1 MAEIKYLVHLNLN
14 DQELQNVKLQHL
26 NADPTAVEGK
36 IFYHSG
42 SNVIKFHNGSDWIA
56 LSAATGDITSV
67 VAGAGLTGGAT
78 DGDATLN
85 VVGGT
90 GITANADD
98 IQITDGGVGTTQ
110 LANDG
115 VTADKLANSINSA
128 IAANT
133 AKNTNVS
140 TNLGVSTSTTTV
152 TVTSSD
158 GDNATIPVATTSIG
172 GVMSKAMFDEH
183 TANNAKNTNVS
194 TNLSIASSTGS
205 RTIASSDGTNA
216 TIPVATTSV
225 SGVMST
231 AIFDAVTAN
240 TAKTSNVTH
249 TGDVTGSGALTIAA
263 DAVTYAKMQN
273 LGTANRVL
281 GSTSTGVIGET
292 QIVEAM
298 IANDAVTADK
308 IANSINSA
316 IAANTAKN
324 TNVSTNLGISG
335 STGARTIT
343 SSDGNNAVIPV
354 ATTSVSGVMSP
365 TIFDAVTANSAK
377 VTNTDVDV
385 SVANLKTRLAGGF
398 AGNAVTIGDS
408 NDVVTI
414 GNDLTVT
421 GDLIVSGATTTVN
434 TATLSVEDPLI
445 EMSRGN
451 GANLVDIGI
460 YGRYVAE
467 GTKYSGLFRDAS
479 DNNIWKF
486 FNTTGNSNAS
496 PAAATTIDTSSGF
509 TYANVRAGTF
519 YGALSGNA
527 TTATTLATPRAINGT
542 NFDGSSA
549 ITITAA
555 GSTLTGTSLKSTIVS
570 SSLTSVGTIGTGVW
584 QGTAIA
590 TAYIADDAV
599 TADKL
604 ANSINSAIAANTS
617 KNTNVSTNLSSS
629 THASQITINSSDGNN
644 VVIAEASG
652 TIAGVMTV
660 AHHDKL
666 DGIESNATAD
676 QSNAEIRAAVEAA
689 SDSNVFTDADHSKLN
704 GIESSA
710 TADQSKS
717 DIEGLA
723 IQTVG
728 AITSGSWTATD
739 VAVAH
744 GGTGASSA
752 SAARTN
758 LGVAYANDAETL
770 AASSS
775 TKVVTPAGL
784 KARSFKGT
792 YGGATTINVDHGLG
806 TRDVIVQLYD
816 ASSYE
821 TVYAEVARPLTT
833 RVTLKFNS
841 APASNDI
848 IALVTKVD

>member
-85 VVGGT
+85 VIGGT

-158 GDNATIPVATTSIG
+158 GNNATIPVATTSIG

-194 TNLSIASSTGS
+194 TNLSIANSTGS

-421 GDLIVSGATTTVN
+421 GDLIVSGDTTTVN
-434 TATLSVEDPLI
+434 TATMSVEDPLI
-445 EMSRGN
+445 EMARGN
-451 GANLVDIGI
+451 SANSVDIGV

-496 PAAATTIDTSSGF
+496 PAADTTINTSSGF

-519 YGALSGNA
+519 TELYL
-527 TTATTLATPRAINGT
+527 
-542 NFDGSSA
+542 
-549 ITITAA
+549 
-555 GSTLTGTSLKSTIVS
+555 
-570 SSLTSVGTIGTGVW
+570 
-584 QGTAIA
+584 
-590 TAYIADDAV
+590 
-599 TADKL
+599 
-604 ANSINSAIAANTS
+604 
-617 KNTNVSTNLSSS
+617 
-629 THASQITINSSDGNN
+629 
-644 VVIAEASG
+644 
-652 TIAGVMTV
+652 VM
-660 AHHDKL
+660 
-666 DGIESNATAD
+666 
-676 QSNAEIRAAVEAA
+676 
-689 SDSNVFTDADHSKLN
+689 
-704 GIESSA
+704 
-710 TADQSKS
+710 
-717 DIEGLA
+717 
-723 IQTVG
+723 
-728 AITSGSWTATD
+728 
-739 VAVAH
+739 
-744 GGTGASSA
+744 
-752 SAARTN
+752 
-758 LGVAYANDAETL
+758 
-770 AASSS
+770 
-775 TKVVTPAGL
+775 
-784 KARSFKGT
+784 
-792 YGGATTINVDHGLG
+792 
-806 TRDVIVQLYD
+806 QLQ
-816 ASSYE
+816 
-821 TVYAEVARPLTT
+821 LQ
-833 RVTLKFNS
+833 L
-841 APASNDI
+841 
-848 IALVTKVD
+848 